1 MKTLRITALTLAVLA
16 AFPAAAQSNAEVLA
30 ELQALKAKVAELEA
44 QLKAQAA
51 KTPPAGAQWGMTPDQ
66 ARELNRITVK
76 AEAMEDARDA
86 SGLKM
91 LKISG
96 YADPTWISNRGK
108 RNSGFSFLDSRGETG
123 YAYDNSYFG
132 SVVLDLQKETD
143 SGTRWRLTL
152 SPNRGTDTVI
162 GNGGIVQEAS
172 VSVPLG
178 NLQTRFIAGHLPDW
192 SGYEYQQATL
202 NKLVTH
208 NLLFDYTLPTAY
220 TGAGLEITR
229 GKWIYK
235 GVVANMN
242 SARNVD
248 GERAPVLAYRV
259 DYSRGEFQGFGFAG
273 VHGKAANFRAKDG
286 DGYPLQ
292 NPISTSD
299 YDQGN
304 TRVDLFEFD
313 AYFIRGDWTV
323 QGQIGFGRQ
332 RNASIAA
339 DPVTG
344 DLRDAR
350 WMGLSALAAYKFS
363 PRFEGIVRVDHIRN
377 SKNGG
382 GLLGYTANDDRSGIG
397 IDPTIDCVTD
407 PTISACN
414 TGTNRTALSFGLSYL
429 WDLNTTFKVEYRLDR
444 ANLPAFGYWDGSYRK
459 SNSLLGA
466 SVVVAF

>member
-1 MKTLRITALTLAVLA
+1 MKTLRITTLTLAMMAVL
-16 AFPAAAQSNAEVLA
+16 PAMAQSNAEVLS

-86 SGLKM
+86 AGLKM
-91 LKISG
+91 LKFSG
-96 YADPTWISNRGK
+96 YADPTWISNRGR
-108 RNSGFSFLDSRGETG
+108 RNSGFSFLDSRAQTG
-123 YAYDNSYFG
+123 YSYDNSYFG

-143 SGTRWRLTL
+143 AGTRWRLTL

-162 GNGGIVQEAS
+162 GNGSIVQEAS

-178 NLQTRFIAGHLPDW
+178 DLQTRFIAGHLPDW

-220 TGAGLEITR
+220 TGAGLELTR
-229 GKWIYK
+229 GKWIFK

-242 SARNVD
+242 AARNLD
-248 GERAPVLAYRV
+248 GDRAPVVAYRV

-273 VHGKAANFRAKDG
+273 VHGKAVNFADASLAK
-286 DGYPLQ
+286 
-292 NPISTSD
+292 
-299 YDQGN
+299 
-304 TRVDLFEFD
+304 TRVDLIELD

-323 QGQIGFGRQ
+323 QAQLSAGSHKG
-332 RNASIAA
+332 AAIAP
-339 DPVTG
+339 DPVSG

-350 WMGLSALAAYKFS
+350 WTGLSALAAYKFS
-363 PRFEGIVRVDHIRN
+363 PRFEGIVRMDHIRN
-377 SKNGG
+377 AKNGG
-382 GLLGYTANDDRSGIG
+382 GLLGYTGYWDPANASQGDLRSGLG
-397 IDPTIDCVTD
+397 VDPTIDCVTD
-407 PTISACN
+407 PTIAACN
-414 TGTNRTALSFGLSYL
+414 TGANRTALSLGLSYL
-429 WDLNTTFKVEYRLDR
+429 WDLSTTFKVEYRLDR
-444 ANLPAFGYWDGSYRK
+444 ANLPVFGHWDGTYRK

>member
-1 MKTLRITALTLAVLA
+1 MKTLRITALILAMTA
-16 AFPAAAQSNAEVLA
+16 AFPALAQSNAEVLS
-30 ELQALKAKVAELEA
+30 ELQALKARVAELEA

-51 KTPPAGAQWGMTPDQ
+51 RPAPTGAQWGMTPDQ

-76 AEAMEDARDA
+76 TEAMEDARDA

-91 LKISG
+91 LRVSG
-96 YADPTWISNRGK
+96 YADPTWISNRGR
-108 RNSGFSFLDSRGETG
+108 RNSGFNFLDSRAETG

-132 SVVLDLQKETD
+132 SVVLDLLKETD

-162 GNGGIVQEAS
+162 GNGSIVQEAS

-178 NLQTRFIAGHLPDW
+178 DLQTRFIAGHIPDW

-229 GKWIYK
+229 GKWIFK
-235 GVVANMN
+235 GVLANMN
-242 SARNVD
+242 ATRNADGDRSAVM
-248 GERAPVLAYRV
+248 AYRV

-273 VHGKAANFRAKDG
+273 VHGKAVNLADPALSK
-286 DGYPLQ
+286 
-292 NPISTSD
+292 
-299 YDQGN
+299 
-304 TRVDLFEFD
+304 TRLDLFEWD

-323 QGQIGFGRQ
+323 QGQLSAGSHRG
-332 RNASIAA
+332 AA
-339 DPVTG
+339 IVPDPVTG
-344 DLRDAR
+344 ELRDAR
-350 WMGLSALAAYKFS
+350 WTGLSALAAYKFS
-363 PRFEGIVRVDHIRN
+363 PRFEGIVRVDHVRN
-377 SKNGG
+377 AKNGG
-382 GLLGYTANDDRSGIG
+382 GLLGYTGYWDPANASHGDLRSGLG
-397 IDPTIDCVTD
+397 VDPTIDCVSD
-407 PTISACN
+407 PTINACN
-414 TGTNRTALSFGLSYL
+414 TGANRTALSFGLSYL

-444 ANLPAFGYWDGSYRK
+444 ANLPVFGYWDGSYRK

-466 SVVVAF
+466 SVVVSF

>member
-1 MKTLRITALTLAVLA
+1 MKTLRITALTLAMLA
-16 AFPAAAQSNAEVLA
+16 AFPVSAQSNAEVLA

-51 KTPPAGAQWGMTPDQ
+51 KAPMAGAQWGMTPDQ

-76 AEAMEDARDA
+76 TEAMEDARDA
-86 SGLKM
+86 AGLKL
-91 LKISG
+91 LKIGG
-96 YADPTWISNRGK
+96 YADPTWIANRGR
-108 RNSGFSFLDSRGETG
+108 RNSGFSFLDSRRETG

-178 NLQTRFIAGHLPDW
+178 DLQTRFIAGHLPDW

-208 NLLFDYTLPTAY
+208 NLLFDYTLPTTY
-220 TGAGLEITR
+220 TGAGLELTR
-229 GKWIYK
+229 GKWIFK

-242 SARNVD
+242 AARHLD
-248 GERAPVLAYRV
+248 GDQAPVLAYRV

-273 VHGKAANFRAKDG
+273 VHGKAVNYADPAAAK
-286 DGYPLQ
+286 
-292 NPISTSD
+292 
-299 YDQGN
+299 
-304 TRVDLFEFD
+304 TRVDLFEID

-323 QGQIGFGRQ
+323 QGQLSVGSHQG
-332 RNASIAA
+332 AA
-339 DPVTG
+339 IVPDPVSAE
-344 DLRDAR
+344 LRDAR
-350 WMGLSALAAYKFS
+350 WTGVSALAAYKFS
-363 PRFEGIVRVDHIRN
+363 PRFEGIVRVDHVRN
-377 SKNGG
+377 AKNGG
-382 GLLGYTANDDRSGIG
+382 GLLGYTGYWDPATASHGDLRSGLG
-397 IDPTIDCVTD
+397 VDPTLDCLTD
-407 PTISACN
+407 PTITACN
-414 TGTNRTALSFGLSYL
+414 TGTHRTALSLGLSYL
-429 WDLNTTFKVEYRLDR
+429 WDLNTTLKVEYRLDR
-444 ANLPAFGYWDGSYRK
+444 ANLPAFGYWDGSLRK

>member
-44 QLKAQAA
+44 QLKTQAA

-123 YAYDNSYFG
+123 YSYDNSYFG

-208 NLLFDYTLPTAY
+208 NLLFDYTLPTTY
-220 TGAGLEITR
+220 TGAGLELTR
-229 GKWIYK
+229 GKWIVK

-242 SARNVD
+242 AVRNLD
-248 GERAPVLAYRV
+248 GDRAPVMAYRV

-273 VHGKAANFRAKDG
+273 VHGKAVNYADAALAK
-286 DGYPLQ
+286 
-292 NPISTSD
+292 
-299 YDQGN
+299 
-304 TRVDLFEFD
+304 TRLDLFELD

-323 QGQIGFGRQ
+323 QGQVSVGSHKG
-332 RNASIAA
+332 AA
-339 DPVTG
+339 IVPDPVTG

-350 WMGLSALAAYKFS
+350 WTGVSALAAYKFS
-363 PRFEGIVRVDHIRN
+363 PRFEGIVRVDHVRN
-377 SKNGG
+377 AKNGG
-382 GLLGYTANDDRSGIG
+382 GLLGYTGYWDPANASHGDLRSGLG
-397 IDPTIDCVTD
+397 VDPTIDCVTD